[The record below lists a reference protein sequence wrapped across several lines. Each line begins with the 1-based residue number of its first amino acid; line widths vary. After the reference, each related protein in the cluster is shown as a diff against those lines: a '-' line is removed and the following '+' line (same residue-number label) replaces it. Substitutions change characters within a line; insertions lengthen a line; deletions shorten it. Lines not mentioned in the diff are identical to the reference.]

1 MCGNFVFLQR
11 EVFMA
16 DMLIIGQGPAG
27 VSASL
32 YALRAGLDVILVGK
46 GAGALEK
53 AHMIENYY
61 GLEKPLTGAE
71 LYEVGKKQAERLG
84 ANLVEDEV
92 TDLFFDGKEFVA
104 TGLKGEYRG
113 RACIMATGSARKKT
127 PLPGMAEM
135 EGHGVSYCAV
145 CDAFFYRGKD
155 VAVLGSGEYAL
166 HECNELLNV
175 VGSVTLLT
183 NGAEPTTEFTDKV
196 RIDKRKLAG
205 LVGEGT
211 FGGVKFG
218 DGEELKLDGL
228 FVALG
233 SASAMDL
240 ARKAGAAFDGGSV
253 VLDKDYMTTV
263 PGLFAAGDCTGGTLQ
278 VAVAVGEGAIAGLA
292 AIKYL
297 RENR

>member
-1 MCGNFVFLQR
+1 
-11 EVFMA
+11 MA

-183 NGAEPTTEFTDKV
+183 NGAEPTAVFPDKV
-196 RIDKRKLAG
+196 TIEKRPLKAL
-205 LVGEGT
+205 LGEGS
-211 FGGVKFG
+211 FAGVALE
-218 DGEELKLDGL
+218 DGTELKLDGL

-240 ARKAGAAFDGGSV
+240 CRKAGAAFDGGSA
-253 VLDKDYMTTV
+253 VLDKSFMTTV

>member
-1 MCGNFVFLQR
+1 
-11 EVFMA
+11 
-16 DMLIIGQGPAG
+16 MLIIGQGPAG

-61 GLEKPLTGAE
+61 GLEKPLSGSE
-71 LYEVGKKQAERLG
+71 LFEVGKKQAERLG

-183 NGAEPTTEFTDKV
+183 NGAEPTAEFTDKV

-211 FGGVKFG
+211 FGGVKFD
-218 DGEELKLDGL
+218 DGEKLKLDGL

-263 PGLFAAGDCTGGTLQ
+263 PGLFASGDCTGGTLQ

>member
-1 MCGNFVFLQR
+1 MS
-11 EVFMA
+11 
-16 DMLIIGQGPAG
+16 DIIIVGYGPAG

-46 GAGALEK
+46 GVGTLEK

-71 LYEVGKKQAERLG
+71 LFEVGKKQAERLG
-84 ANLVEDEV
+84 AKFAEDEV

-155 VAVLGSGEYAL
+155 VAVLGAGEYAL

-183 NGAEPTTEFTDKV
+183 NGAEVTAEFPETVKV
-196 RIDKRKLAG
+196 DKRPLKALLGEGQLAG
-205 LVGEGT
+205 AVFMDES
-211 FGGVKFG
+211 
-218 DGEELKLDGL
+218 EIKLDGL

-240 ARKAGAAFDGGSV
+240 ARKAGAAFEDGSV
-253 VLDKDYMTTV
+253 VLDKNFMTTV

-278 VAVAVGEGAIAGLA
+278 VAVAVGEGAIAALA

-297 RENR
+297 RETREG